1 MNQKKFIPMPGE
13 TTKKGLRITWTED
26 SVHKGAVMLFKM
38 FKGDDLNKEI
48 QRLSANPLV
57 AKLEVV
63 SYRDASKVDSGL
75 KIFDRQFQ
83 GFLTGNI
90 GANTCTGWYVRG
102 GLETQCNGREFE
114 QGQLLDFDLKVF
126 SETPQLVGLV
136 RAYQRQR
143 SESVV
148 VYRIFHTKRIDGKLV
163 RQVHGAFVVDSKTMK
178 LITRLDRQILGLGYR
193 ESSQKVMD
201 VVEPFYTDGFI
212 LSAETVH
219 SVRAGDGI
227 RATQEV

>member
-13 TTKKGLRITWTED
+13 TTKKGLRVTWTED

-38 FKGDDLNKEI
+38 FKGEDLNKEI

-63 SYRDASKVDSGL
+63 RYRDASKVDSGL

-83 GFLTGNI
+83 GFITGNI
-90 GANTCTGWYVRG
+90 VANTCTGWYVRG
-102 GLETQCNGREFE
+102 GLETQCNDREFE
-114 QGQLLDFDLKVF
+114 QGHLLNTDLKIF

-143 SESVV
+143 SESVI
-148 VYRIFHTKRIDGKLV
+148 VYRIFHMHRVDGKLI
-163 RQVHGAFVVDSKTMK
+163 RNVHGAFVVDSKTME
-178 LITRLDRQILGLGYR
+178 LIARFDRPMLGLGYR
-193 ESSQKVMD
+193 KSSKKVMD

-219 SVRAGDGI
+219 E
-227 RATQEV
+227 QELKCGTPF